1 LTRQA
6 ISEQHGGDFPM
17 TMWPTVL
24 GFLVLMVLVVAMGTQ
39 STRRYEQEQ
48 RAERTTGP
56 RGAETMS
63 PVSA

>member
-1 LTRQA
+1 MGEF
-6 ISEQHGGDFPM
+6 SM

-24 GFLVLMVLVVAMGTQ
+24 GFLVLMALVVAMGTQ

-48 RAERTTGP
+48 RAERTPGSRP
-56 RGAETMS
+56 AEAMS

>member
-1 LTRQA
+1 
-6 ISEQHGGDFPM
+6 M

-24 GFLVLMVLVVAMGTQ
+24 GFLVLMALVVAMGTQ

-56 RGAETMS
+56 RA
-63 PVSA
+63 VSTRTTCRPSE